1 MKPPL
6 PEPEALESTW
16 YLWRPTF
23 IETYRPM
30 VDMVFEDWGPEVL
43 GVIKPW
49 PILCTLQEA
58 IEKFCPLNMD
68 KPGSVWTEDMGVTDM
83 FKLALKCPCSNV
95 RCAEILL
102 RLRSCE
108 RLKYKVQDAL
118 GFLNV
123 DSH

>member
-1 MKPPL
+1 MILKWSYDCGFVKQ
-6 PEPEALESTW
+6 A
-16 YLWRPTF
+16 
-23 IETYRPM
+23 
-30 VDMVFEDWGPEVL
+30 PEVL
-43 GVIKPW
+43 GVIKCKPW

-58 IEKFCPLNMD
+58 IEKFCPLDMD

-83 FKLALKCPCSNV
+83 YKLALKCPCSNV